1 MLSKICLQVVQ
12 LSVIFCPQQCWG
24 MLHLQK
30 YYFGFW
36 LLVAWKLNLESSDIG
51 LTNIVSAWQCVFS
64 FSGDFVSV
72 SWCSAYCCSAFAK
85 AKELCSKGT
94 KDFALVEERGDHSS
108 AFRCWLRKDRLL
120 LKSSLSFPSV
130 PWQSTLGAPQGGS
143 PMQGVLSWQSS
154 GILLKASRPVSVCFF
169 KSLFVS

>member
-12 LSVIFCPQQCWG
+12 LRVIFYPPQCWG

-36 LLVAWKLNLESSDIG
+36 LLVAWKLNLESSDIC
-51 LTNIVSAWQCVFS
+51 LTHTVFAWQHIFS
-64 FSGDFVSV
+64 FSRDFVSV
-72 SWCSAYCCSAFAK
+72 SWCSAYCCSWFAK
-85 AKELCSKGT
+85 AKELCSQGVKG
-94 KDFALVEERGDHSS
+94 FALVEEHGDRSS
-108 AFRCWLRKDRLL
+108 AFRCWLRKERLL

-130 PWQSTLGAPQGGS
+130 PWQSTLGAPQAGS
-143 PMQGVLSWQSS
+143 PVQGILYWQSS
-154 GILLKASRPVSVCFF
+154 GILLKASRPGSVCFI